1 MVARNRNAAPVP
13 GAPNSQSGLAN
24 PGAAAAAA
32 ADPPDLG
39 AVHQQLAALQAQL
52 NLLAQ
57 APAPQQPPPH
67 LAFDETSRLLF
78 LSEAALRQ
86 HFNVAPADPLPPHI
100 QLTSFPSRDAALAAH
115 PDLVDRTAPPPP
127 PPNPNPPLP
136 QPYLPPPPDPHQQ
149 APPFPAVQG
158 GATSFVTDEAY
169 NANVTFVSELPP
181 HEAGKFARSDA
192 ARERQEAKHLYTISY
207 ELAAALDALSAPQ
220 PDLDTISDHIAA
232 ASHVARGRYDILA
245 SAAQVP
251 ASSRHDVL
259 TYANRQIFASAT
271 TTLTPAGAQILQ
283 QQNAATA
290 QALAQLAARAATA
303 RGDGNAGRGRGRG
316 RADGGRGRGRRIPA
330 PPAEQ
335 NLIDL

>member
-1 MVARNRNAAPVP
+1 MVRGNRSGPPSAPVP
-13 GAPNSQSGLAN
+13 GAPNSQSGLNN

-32 ADPPDLG
+32 AAPPDLG

-52 NLLAQ
+52 NLLTQ

-136 QPYLPPPPDPHQQ
+136 QPYLPPPPDPNQQ

-169 NANVTFVSELPP
+169 NANVTFSVKDKRAYRKVYHTHGRANTRKQTLP
-181 HEAGKFARSDA
+181 A
-192 ARERQEAKHLYTISY
+192 
-207 ELAAALDALSAPQ
+207 
-220 PDLDTISDHIAA
+220 
-232 ASHVARGRYDILA
+232 
-245 SAAQVP
+245 
-251 ASSRHDVL
+251 
-259 TYANRQIFASAT
+259 YANNA
-271 TTLTPAGAQILQ
+271 TLTQTCICTHTYTLKK
-283 QQNAATA
+283 
-290 QALAQLAARAATA
+290 
-303 RGDGNAGRGRGRG
+303 
-316 RADGGRGRGRRIPA
+316 
-330 PPAEQ
+330 
-335 NLIDL
+335 